1 MNTYLRILPIAFLGT
16 LLLGGCLGAPRIETS
31 IHEGPSGS
39 LMLQTVSKGSLRPS
53 HPADVS
59 VETFEKILTGIHYRR
74 SPARW
79 LQRLMDSGAKS
90 SPLLSP
96 EQVAFW
102 APHLRRAFLQVT
114 VEEQVFMRIPLPS
127 TPEIQNLT
135 GMLSFEQND
144 LHMALSLSGFS
155 GRRPHSKTKP
165 RNSEALGV
173 TRPIVVFLPKTAV
186 KTSWDQETLTN
197 FTIDIASLAMP
208 DGPGLKDSSA
218 RPSPPDDTPRLMTP
232 KVSPQAPS
240 PQRLDPS
247 PPSVSKDSTKTP
259 SMPDASPPRVAP
271 PVIPPDRPI
280 IRLETPP
287 SEALMKEIRALRR
300 ELSRQK
306 QEIERLKKQRKSP

>member
-1 MNTYLRILPIAFLGT
+1 MNIHPRILPITFLGT
-16 LLLGGCLGAPRIETS
+16 LFLSGCVGTPQIETS

-218 RPSPPDDTPRLMTP
+218 RPLAAR
-232 KVSPQAPS
+232 
-240 PQRLDPS
+240 
-247 PPSVSKDSTKTP
+247 
-259 SMPDASPPRVAP
+259 
-271 PVIPPDRPI
+271 
-280 IRLETPP
+280 
-287 SEALMKEIRALRR
+287 
-300 ELSRQK
+300 
-306 QEIERLKKQRKSP
+306 

>member
-1 MNTYLRILPIAFLGT
+1 MNIRPRILPIAFLGT
-16 LLLGGCLGAPRIETS
+16 LFLSGCVGTPQIETS
-31 IHEGPSGS
+31 IHEGPDGS
-39 LMLQTVSKGSLRPS
+39 LMLQTVSKASYRPS
-53 HPADVS
+53 HPAHVS

-114 VEEQVFMRIPLPS
+114 AEEQVFMRIPLPS
-127 TPEIQNLT
+127 TPEIQGLT
-135 GMLSFEQND
+135 GMLSFERND

-173 TRPIVVFLPKTAV
+173 TRPTVVFLPKTAV
-186 KTSWDQETLTN
+186 KTSWGQETGTN

-208 DGPGLKDSSA
+208 DGPGFEDSSA
-218 RPSPPDDTPRLMTP
+218 QPSPPDDMPRLMTP
-232 KVSPQAPS
+232 KVSPQAPP
-240 PQRLDPS
+240 PQRLAPS